1 MNHSTFDAV
10 NLDHNLWDN
19 HGTFWCHFTVH
30 RPDFT
35 KERVRLSLRT
45 RDRLEA
51 RQRRDALLAQQG
63 GCIARPH
70 RSQTVTAEPSNFTP

>member
-1 MNHSTFDAV
+1 MKRNTFDGV

-35 KERVRLSLRT
+35 KERVRRSLGT

-51 RQRRDALLAQQG
+51 RQRRDALFAQQG
-63 GCIARPH
+63 VCIARPY
-70 RSQTVTAEPSNFTP
+70 RIQTTTAKTRNFMP

>member
-1 MNHSTFDAV
+1 MKRKTIDAV

-35 KERVRLSLRT
+35 KERVRLSLAT

-51 RQRRDALLAQQG
+51 RQRRDALFDRQG

-70 RSQTVTAEPSNFTP
+70 CTRTAIA